1 MATIKEIAAFE
12 AALQKLQDARPDLT
26 KRLGEAPSRAR
37 LLEALEEI
45 VPAIAP
51 GMRSASRAQL
61 LEALLALAPAPAP
74 QAEPLQSFTTRLPQ
88 SLVAEVKSAAANQSG
103 GVQALVKAALQEYL
117 KG

>member
-12 AALQKLQDARPDLT
+12 AALQKLQDSRPELA
-26 KRLGEAPSRAR
+26 KQLGEAPSRAR

-45 VPAIAP
+45 APAIAP

-61 LEALLALAPAPAP
+61 LEAILALAPAP
-74 QAEPLQSFTTRLPQ
+74 QAEPLVSFTTRLPQ
-88 SLVAEVKSAAANQSG
+88 SLVAEIKTAAANRPG

>member
-37 LLEALEEI
+37 LLEALEE
-45 VPAIAP
+45 VAPAIAP
-51 GMRSASRAQL
+51 GMRSASRTQL
-61 LEALLALAPAPAP
+61 LEAIFALAPAP

-88 SLVAEVKSAAANQSG
+88 SLVAEIKTAAANHPG